1 MSIRIPVA
9 MATSVVA
16 LLCASTSFAQDTTE
30 QQTTTSTSTTTTA
43 PAQTTTPV
51 QPAPVQPT
59 TQQQPQ
65 QQPQQ
70 QQPQPQQPQ
79 QPIIIQQQ
87 PAVGTTTTTQAP
99 YEAPATDR
107 YTERTV
113 THRPNRSLLST
124 GAGIFVLSYGSSV
137 VAGAI
142 SDRDE
147 DKRLFIPVVGPW
159 LDLGQRDCTARGCGS
174 NEDVAKAM
182 IITSG
187 VVQGAGVLVAL
198 SSLIIPEKSTVEE
211 RTTTASAKKPEKPS
225 VHVLPVSFAAGAG
238 VGAVGRF

>member
-51 QPAPVQPT
+51 QPAPVQPQ
-59 TQQQPQ
+59 TQQQPVQ
-65 QQPQQ
+65 
-70 QQPQPQQPQ
+70 QQPQ

-211 RTTTASAKKPEKPS
+211 HTTTASAKKPEKPS

>member
-51 QPAPVQPT
+51 QPAPVQPQ
-59 TQQQPQ
+59 TQQQPMQ
-65 QQPQQ
+65 
-70 QQPQPQQPQ
+70 QQPQ

-211 RTTTASAKKPEKPS
+211 HTTTASAKKPEKPS

>member
-51 QPAPVQPT
+51 QPAPVPQTQQQQP
-59 TQQQPQ
+59 TQQQPTQ
-65 QQPQQ
+65 QQ
-70 QQPQPQQPQ
+70 QQP

-211 RTTTASAKKPEKPS
+211 HTTTASAKKPEKPS